1 MEIKQKW
8 INENGIF
15 FPIPGSTTIY
25 TSPGDGVFQVV
36 EHKTMT
42 SERIGITKIADE
54 FTFDF
59 KIYDLGIEDTIEKI
73 IKTWKSDLYVNDK
86 KNLGIIFNGI
96 KGTGKTI
103 ASKILCNRLH
113 LPVIIINQ
121 ESANLIDFIQSLE
134 FECIV
139 LIDEA
144 EKTFKNEQEELLKMI
159 DGVYNASR
167 KLYILTTNEL
177 RLDDNLLGRPGRIR
191 YIKEFG
197 NLTINAINDYIQDNL
212 IDKNKRSQILEVV
225 DSLEISTIDI
235 LKAIVDEV
243 NVHGEISEENILNIP
258 IAQCRFQIAYFDD
271 IDVNKRDDIKNFI
284 RSRLRK
290 NETIAE
296 WLSGSTKEDKGTY
309 KDNVD
314 YIDDEFNGSCYT
326 RNIVSTCHTLK
337 EGSKIKDGELKEDL
351 DKDGFAIIKY
361 IDDIINEEEEKL
373 CCVIKCYNTPSLYRG
388 KLK

>member
-15 FPIPGSTTIY
+15 FPIAGNTTIY
-25 TSPGDGVFQVV
+25 TSPGEGVFQVV

-42 SERIGITKIADE
+42 SERIGITKIADK

-59 KIYDLGIEDTIEKI
+59 KIYDLGIEDTIEKV
-73 IKTWKSDLYVNDK
+73 IKTWNSDLYVNDK

-103 ASKILCNRLH
+103 ASKILCNRFN
-113 LPVIIINQ
+113 LPVIIINRDCD
-121 ESANLIDFIQSLE
+121 NLIDFIQSLE

-144 EKTFKNEQEELLKMI
+144 EKTFHNAQEDLLKMI

-167 KLYILTTNEL
+167 KVYMLTTNEL

-197 NLTINAINDYIQDNL
+197 NLTITAINDYIEDNL
-212 IDKNKRSQILEVV
+212 IDKNKRSEILEVL

-243 NVHGEISEENILNIP
+243 NVHGEIAEENILNIP
-258 IAQCRFQIAYFDD
+258 IAKCRFEMAYFDD
-271 IDVNKRDDIKNFI
+271 INVDKRDDIKNFI

-296 WLSGSTKEDKGTY
+296 WLGGRTKEDGGTF
-309 KDNVD
+309 KDNID
-314 YIDDEFNGSCYT
+314 YIDDEFNGSCFT
-326 RNIVSTCHTLK
+326 RNIVSNSHILK
-337 EGSKIKDGELKEDL
+337 EGSKIDDGELKEDP
-351 DKDGFAIIKY
+351 DKDGFAILKD
-361 IDDIINEEEEKL
+361 IDLYTDEEEEKL
-373 CCVIKCYNTPSLYRG
+373 CCVIRSYNSPSLYRG

>member
-134 FECIV
+134 FECI
-139 LIDEA
+139 D
-144 EKTFKNEQEELLKMI
+144 
-159 DGVYNASR
+159 R
-167 KLYILTTNEL
+167 K
-177 RLDDNLLGRPGRIR
+177 
-191 YIKEFG
+191 
-197 NLTINAINDYIQDNL
+197 
-212 IDKNKRSQILEVV
+212 SVV
-225 DSLEISTIDI
+225 
-235 LKAIVDEV
+235 
-243 NVHGEISEENILNIP
+243 
-258 IAQCRFQIAYFDD
+258 
-271 IDVNKRDDIKNFI
+271 
-284 RSRLRK
+284 
-290 NETIAE
+290 
-296 WLSGSTKEDKGTY
+296 
-309 KDNVD
+309 
-314 YIDDEFNGSCYT
+314 
-326 RNIVSTCHTLK
+326 
-337 EGSKIKDGELKEDL
+337 
-351 DKDGFAIIKY
+351 
-361 IDDIINEEEEKL
+361 
-373 CCVIKCYNTPSLYRG
+373 
-388 KLK
+388 

>member
-73 IKTWKSDLYVNDK
+73 IKTWKSNLYVNDK

-177 RLDDNLLGRPGRIR
+177 RVDDNLLGRPGRIR

-197 NLTINAINDYIQDNL
+197 NLTINAINDYIEDNL
-212 IDKNKRSQILEVV
+212 IDKSKRSQILELL
-225 DSLEISTIDI
+225 DGLKISTIDI

-243 NVHGEISEENILNIP
+243 NVHGEISDENILNIP
-258 IAQCRFQIAYFDD
+258 LAKSRIKIAHFTGIHVD
-271 IDVNKRDDIKNFI
+271 KRDEIKTFI

-296 WLSGSTKEDKGTY
+296 WLEGSTKEENGPY

-314 YIDDEFNGSCYT
+314 YIDNEFGGSCYT
-326 RNIVSTCHTLK
+326 EVFASNHHVLK
-337 EGSKIKDGELKEDL
+337 EGSKIGYGELIEDP
-351 DKDGFAIIKY
+351 DKDGFAILKEV
-361 IDDIINEEEEKL
+361 DDYDDETEEKL
-373 CCVIKCYNTPSLYRG
+373 ICVVRCINTPSLYKG